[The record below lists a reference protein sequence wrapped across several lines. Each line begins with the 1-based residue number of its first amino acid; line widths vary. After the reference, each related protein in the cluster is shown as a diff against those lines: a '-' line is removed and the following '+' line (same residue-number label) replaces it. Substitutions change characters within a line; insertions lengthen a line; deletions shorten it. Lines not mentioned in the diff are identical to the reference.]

1 MAQHA
6 FMTISRTR
14 KDMAPFE
21 LSWCHDLAQAD
32 AIAALFLRQLSP
44 HYISHSELQE
54 QRAVA
59 IGEWRTDLPDVLLA
73 QVRHA
78 LAQPPATSNA
88 RVMTARSGGTLAG
101 IALVSI
107 DEARR
112 ASRSFATLDDLVV
125 DAQFQGT
132 GLGTQMFDWLCADLR
147 QRGIARLFLE
157 SGIGNEDAHRFF
169 KARGCTPVSVTML
182 KELDGQEG

>member
-1 MAQHA
+1 
-6 FMTISRTR
+6 MTISRTR
-14 KDMAPFE
+14 TDMAPFE
-21 LSWCHDLAQAD
+21 LNWCSDPAQAD
-32 AIAALFLRQLSP
+32 AIAALFLRQISP

-54 QRAVA
+54 RRAVA
-59 IGEWRTDLPDVLLA
+59 LGEWRSDFPDVLLA
-73 QVRHA
+73 QVREA

-88 RVMTARSGGTLAG
+88 LVMTARSGDTLAG

-107 DEARR
+107 DEAKR
-112 ASRSFATLDDLVV
+112 ASRAFATLDDLVV
-125 DAQFQGT
+125 DAQFQGS
-132 GLGTQMFDWLCADLR
+132 GLGRQMFDWLCADLR

-182 KELDGQEG
+182 KELKELEG